1 MEYFSSEEAKIVE
14 EIEEF
19 AAQGFRT
26 LMFGMRELDS
36 PEIDG
41 VKT

>member
-1 MEYFSSEEAKIVE
+1 MEMLNPEETKIVE

-26 LMFGMRELDS
+26 LMFGMKELES
-36 PEIDG
+36 A
-41 VKT
+41 